1 MDNLTLKLR
10 GMSCAACANNV
21 EKAIRSVPGVIDCNV
36 NFGAEQATI
45 NYDRQRT
52 NLEKIQAAIDAAGYS
67 SSLQEDIL
75 TREDDVEKG
84 SRLSE
89 QRQLTLKVVVGGIIS
104 FFLFFG
110 SLPMMTG
117 LHLSLIPEFLHNP
130 WLQLVLTTPVE
141 FWCGG
146 SFYRNAWK
154 AFKRHTATMDT
165 LITLGTSAA
174 YLYSL
179 FVTVFPGFF
188 IAQGL
193 MPHVYYEVAA
203 IVITLILLG
212 RLLENRAKGQTSEA
226 IRKLIGLQARDAR
239 VIRNGVEM
247 DVPIA
252 EVRVN
257 DVILVRPGEKIPVDG
272 EVIAGA
278 STVDEAM
285 VTGESLPVKK
295 QPGDEVIGAT
305 INKTGSFEFRVTRVG
320 KDTFLAQIVKLVQ
333 QAQGSK
339 APIQRLADQI
349 TGWFVP
355 AVIAIAIATFVI
367 WFIFTGNFTLATI
380 TTVGVLIIACPC
392 ALGLAT
398 PTSVM
403 VGTGK
408 GAENGILIK
417 GAQSLELAHK
427 IQTIVLD
434 KTGTLTQGKPTVTDF
449 VTVNGTANA
458 NEIQLLQLAA
468 TVERNSEHPLAEA
481 VVRYAKSQEVK
492 LIEAKN
498 FEANAG
504 SGVQGIVAERLV
516 QIGTQRWLTELGINT
531 IALQQY
537 QETWEAAGKTV
548 IWIAVD
554 GQIQGIMGI
563 ADALKPSSAAAVK
576 ALQKLGLEVVMLTGD
591 NRQTAEAIAAQVGI
605 KHIFAEVRPDQ
616 KAAIIQSLQQGG
628 LGIRDWE
635 DKGKI
640 QRRILEQLSPLS
652 PSTQSPVPNPQRC
665 TELVEVYPIPSDALS
680 LSKCTQSL
688 VAMVGDGINDAPALA
703 QADVGIAIGTG
714 TDVAIAASDITL
726 ISGDLQAI
734 VTAIQLSHATI
745 NNIRQNLFFAFIYNV
760 IGIPIAAGILFPFS
774 GWLLN
779 PIIAG
784 AAMAL
789 SSLSVVTNALR
800 LRNFQPKVSS

>member
-1 MDNLTLKLR
+1 MLT
-10 GMSCAACANNV
+10 
-21 EKAIRSVPGVIDCNV
+21 E
-36 NFGAEQATI
+36 
-45 NYDRQRT
+45 
-52 NLEKIQAAIDAAGYS
+52 
-67 SSLQEDIL
+67 
-75 TREDDVEKG
+75 EDDAEIA
-84 SRLSE
+84 SRQAL
-89 QRQLTLKVVVGGIIS
+89 QRQLSLKVAVGGVIS
-104 FFLFFG
+104 IFLFLG

-117 LHLSLIPEFLHNP
+117 LNLPFIPSFLENP
-130 WLQLVLTTPVE
+130 WIQLLLTTPVV

-146 SFYRNAWK
+146 SFFRNGWK
-154 AFKRHTATMDT
+154 SLKRHTATMDT
-165 LITLGTSAA
+165 LIALGTSAA

-179 FVTVFPGFF
+179 FVTVFPKFF

-193 MPHVYYEVAA
+193 IPHIYYEVAA

-212 RLLENRAKGQTSEA
+212 RLLENRARGQTSEA

-239 VIRNGVEM
+239 VIRDGIEI

-252 EVRVN
+252 EVRIN

-272 EVIAGA
+272 EVITGA

-305 INKTGSFEFRVTRVG
+305 INGAGAFQFRVTRVG
-320 KDTFLAQIVKLVQ
+320 NDTFLAQIVKLVQ

-339 APIQRLADQI
+339 APIQRLADQV

-367 WFIFTGNFTLATI
+367 WFNFTGNLTLATM

-417 GAQSLELAHK
+417 GADSLELAHK

-449 VTVNGTANA
+449 VTVNGTANG
-458 NEIQLLQLAA
+458 NEIKLLQLAA
-468 TVERNSEHPLAEA
+468 TVEHNSEHPLASA
-481 VVRYAKSQEVK
+481 VVKYAQSQEVS
-492 LIEAKN
+492 LTQVKN
-498 FEANAG
+498 FQAIAG
-504 SGVQGIVAERLV
+504 SGVQAFVSDSLV

-531 IALQQY
+531 ISLQQY
-537 QETWEAAGKTV
+537 KDTWEAAGKTV
-548 IWIAVD
+548 ILIAVD
-554 GQIQGIMGI
+554 GELQGIMGI
-563 ADALKPSSAAAVK
+563 ADALKPSSAAVVK
-576 ALQKLGLEVVMLTGD
+576 ALQKLGLEVIMLTGD
-591 NRQTAEAIAAQVGI
+591 NRKTAEAIAKQVGI
-605 KHIFAEVRPDQ
+605 QRIFAEVRPDQ
-616 KAAIIQSLQQGG
+616 KAAIIQSLQREQRKQG
-628 LGIRDWE
+628 
-635 DKGKI
+635 
-640 QRRILEQLSPLS
+640 EQANNYYSPSFPHSPL
-652 PSTQSPVPNPQRC
+652 PTPH
-665 TELVEVYPIPSDALS
+665 
-680 LSKCTQSL
+680 SL

-726 ISGDLQAI
+726 ISGDLQGI
-734 VTAIQLSHATI
+734 VTAIQLSRTTI
-745 NNIRQNLFFAFIYNV
+745 NNIKQNLFFAFIYNV
-760 IGIPIAAGILFPFS
+760 IGIPIAAGILFPIF

-789 SSLSVVTNALR
+789 SSVSVVSNALR
-800 LRNFQPKVSS
+800 LRKFQPKAIS